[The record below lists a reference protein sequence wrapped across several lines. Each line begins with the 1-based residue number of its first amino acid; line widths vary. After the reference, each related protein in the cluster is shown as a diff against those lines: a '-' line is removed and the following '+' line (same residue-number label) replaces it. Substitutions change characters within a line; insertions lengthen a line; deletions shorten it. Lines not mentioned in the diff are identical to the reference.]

1 MVVETHYIDFRIYEW
16 LLTLSL
22 QSTQG
27 MTFNGPGRSNALCL
41 FSDSLVS
48 SPLLSLPKADL
59 PVLQASGQIS
69 RLPKRLPN
77 AVRQNDFLPL
87 LGFRSLCALNDI
99 FPHISSFIQQVFFF
113 FDIYC
118 MLGTVLGTEMIV
130 VNKTNEA
137 LLSWPFHKTWRRHRT
152 KK

>member
-16 LLTLSL
+16 LLTLCL

-27 MTFNGPGRSNALCL
+27 MIFKGPGRSNALCL
-41 FSDSLVS
+41 LSDSLVS

-87 LGFRSLCALNDI
+87 LGFHSLCALNDI
-99 FPHISSFIQQVFFF
+99 FPPHFLIHPTSIFFF
-113 FDIYC
+113 YIYC
-118 MLGTVLGTEMIV
+118 VLGTVLGTEMIV

-137 LLSWPFHKTWRRHRT
+137 LLSWPFQKTWRRHRT